1 MEEAMKQK
9 RLIMSLV
16 LCAVLIFAAE
26 GNAEKFNLLFAS
38 GSVAGTFYPLAG
50 AIAQVWNKNIP
61 DLNVTVTASG
71 ASLENIRLLGTKKT
85 EIGLAMNDVAFY
97 GYNGLEFFQAKN
109 EKYTNFSAIGN
120 VYPDTVQLFCRKD
133 GSIKDIA
140 DLKGK
145 KVVVGMP
152 GSGNEISARQILGL
166 YGIDYK
172 TRKDLNPL
180 YLNYAEAADQ
190 FKDNLVDVCYFMVAV
205 PNGAIADI
213 NVMNPVQFLG
223 FDDAMF
229 AKIKKTYPL
238 YARAEI
244 PANAYRGQDK
254 PVQTI
259 AVYSSI
265 YVSNDLPENIVYQMT
280 KVLYEESAAIAQAHA
295 AGKFIKLETFT
306 TGGISIP
313 YHPGA
318 IKYYKEKGIIK

>member
-1 MEEAMKQK
+1 MKQK

-16 LCAVLIFAAE
+16 LVAALIFAAD
-26 GNAEKFNLLFAS
+26 GNAAKANLLFAS

-50 AIAQVWNKNIP
+50 AIAQVWNKKIP
-61 DLNVTVTASG
+61 DLNVTVSATG
-71 ASLENIRLLGTKKT
+71 ASLENIRLLGNKST

-120 VYPDTVQLFCRKD
+120 VYPDTVQLFSRKN
-133 GSIKDIA
+133 GPIKNIA
-140 DLKGK
+140 DLRGK

-166 YGIDYK
+166 NGIDYK
-172 TRKDLNPL
+172 TRKDIKPF

-190 FKDNLVDVCYFMVAV
+190 LKDNLIDACYFMVSV
-205 PNGAIADI
+205 PNGAIQDI
-213 NVMNPVQFLG
+213 NLMTPIQFLG

-229 AKIKKTYPL
+229 DKIKKAYPL

-244 PANAYRGQDK
+244 PANAYHGQAK

-265 YVSNDLPENIVYQMT
+265 YVRNDLPENLVYQMT
-280 KVLYEESAAIAQAHA
+280 KVLYEESEAIAQAHS
-295 AGKFIKLETFT
+295 AGRFIKLETAT
-306 TGGISIP
+306 TGGISVP
-313 YHPGA
+313 FHPGA
-318 IKYYKEKGIIK
+318 IKYYKEKGILK

>member
-1 MEEAMKQK
+1 MKPK

-16 LCAVLIFAAE
+16 LCTVLIFAAE
-26 GNAEKFNLLFAS
+26 GNAAKINLLFAS

-50 AIAQVWNKNIP
+50 AISQVWNKKIP

-71 ASLENIRLLGTKKT
+71 ASLENIRLLGNKSA
-85 EIGLAMNDVAFY
+85 EIGLAMNDVAYY

-109 EKYTNFSAIGN
+109 EKYSNFSAIGN
-120 VYPDTVQLFCRKD
+120 IYPDTVQLFTRRD
-133 GSIKDIA
+133 GPIKNIA

-180 YLNYAEAADQ
+180 YLNYAEAVDQ
-190 FKDNLVDVCYFMVAV
+190 FKDNLIDACYFMVAV
-205 PNGAIADI
+205 PNGAITDV

-223 FDDAMF
+223 FDDEMF

-244 PANAYRGQDK
+244 PANAYPGQDK
-254 PVQTI
+254 PVKTI

-265 YVSNDLPENIVYQMT
+265 YVSNDLPEDIVYQMT
-280 KVLYEESAAIAQAHA
+280 KVLYEESETIAQAHS
-295 AGKFIKLETFT
+295 AGKFIKLETAT
-306 TGGISIP
+306 TGGISVP

-318 IKYYKEKGIIK
+318 IKYYKEKGILK